1 MNQIQDYNNFR
12 IIQSTVNNNNVIA
25 IVKAL
30 DWWRHR
36 NFENY
41 YPLVLPS
48 DYVIATWT
56 QDYINNNITNKKT
69 IGIFRRIKDAKSF
82 YKILTKEQI

>member
-1 MNQIQDYNNFR
+1 MNQDHNNFR
-12 IIQSTVNNNNVIA
+12 IIQSTEHNNTVIA

-30 DWWRHR
+30 DWWRNR

-48 DYVIATWT
+48 DHVVATWT
-56 QDYINNNITNKKT
+56 QNILNNSKDSKKT
-69 IGIFRRIKDAKSF
+69 IGIFRKLKDAKSF
-82 YKILTKEQI
+82 YKLINDSIQIS